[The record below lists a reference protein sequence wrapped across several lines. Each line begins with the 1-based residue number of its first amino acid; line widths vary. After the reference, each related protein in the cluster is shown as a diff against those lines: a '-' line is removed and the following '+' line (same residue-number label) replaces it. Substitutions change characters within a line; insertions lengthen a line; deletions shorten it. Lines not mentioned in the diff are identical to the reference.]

1 MIKTKTKIYF
11 FNKCFFFFQEILK
24 LTPDDHPERV
34 NLEMAVEKMLE
45 ACSEVNERKREHEEI
60 EKQNVQVRLFIH

>member
-1 MIKTKTKIYF
+1 M
-11 FNKCFFFFQEILK
+11 FFFQEILK